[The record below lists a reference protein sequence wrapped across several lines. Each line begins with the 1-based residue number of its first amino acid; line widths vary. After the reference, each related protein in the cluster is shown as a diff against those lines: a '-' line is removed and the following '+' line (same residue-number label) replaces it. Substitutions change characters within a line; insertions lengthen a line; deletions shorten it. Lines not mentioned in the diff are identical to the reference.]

1 MPSSYGVPFGPRVEQ
16 FFLAP
21 YTLIPPF
28 VESLFSSM
36 CYLAKRTDGGRSIS
50 TQAHV
55 SPQKFISEIQ
65 FWDGRPTEGV
75 NARRSKRRQKNVCIV
90 SDFSGRIRRSLKSE
104 SRHGRD
110 RFEIH
115 GQDIHGQ
122 YLKHGLVYFTSRL
135 NQILVYKYYEVS
147 FYALKERHT
156 LV

>member
-1 MPSSYGVPFGPRVEQ
+1 MLFGE
-16 FFLAP
+16 
-21 YTLIPPF
+21 
-28 VESLFSSM
+28 
-36 CYLAKRTDGGRSIS
+36 TDGWWTFDINPGTRFPPEIHKRNSILGRATDRGSERETVGAS
-50 TQAHV
+50 T
-55 SPQKFISEIQ
+55 
-65 FWDGRPTEGV
+65 
-75 NARRSKRRQKNVCIV
+75 KNVCIV

-156 LV
+156 L